1 VNLIVLIVWINQADE
16 ETGPGSEPILT
27 TQIRG
32 IRMMELMQAFMS
44 EVEKQPLWVQIW
56 LNILGAVNIAAVFF
70 IFKSRLAWIVAGAI
84 ALSFFGIMYLYSEF
98 GYVRL
103 LGLPHIVFWTP
114 MLLYFWKIVPG
125 LEPSLLKK
133 YLFLVMGINFISL
146 LFDYVDVARYFLGS
160 A

>member
-1 VNLIVLIVWINQADE
+1 MI
-16 ETGPGSEPILT
+16 
-27 TQIRG
+27 
-32 IRMMELMQAFMS
+32 ELMQAFVA

-56 LNILGAVNIAAVFF
+56 LNILGPVNIAAIFF
-70 IFKSRLAWIVAGAI
+70 IFKSRLAWIVLGAI
-84 ALSFFGIMYLYSEF
+84 ALSFIGILYLYAEF

-133 YLFLVMGINFISL
+133 YLYLVMAINFISL
-146 LFDYVDVARYFLGS
+146 MFDYADVARYFLSS